1 MQQVNKLPEIVNVV
15 KSCSDS
21 IDAIL
26 KTRFSQAGTFLFY
39 LRSVSGMYMAI
50 VSLSAIIVKVS
61 KRKGPVGEKAL
72 VSIVVLILRVGE
84 EKNSTNEER

>member
-1 MQQVNKLPEIVNVV
+1 
-15 KSCSDS
+15 
-21 IDAIL
+21 
-26 KTRFSQAGTFLFY
+26 
-39 LRSVSGMYMAI
+39 MYMAI

>member
-1 MQQVNKLPEIVNVV
+1 
-15 KSCSDS
+15 
-21 IDAIL
+21 
-26 KTRFSQAGTFLFY
+26 
-39 LRSVSGMYMAI
+39 MYMAI

-61 KRKGPVGEKAL
+61 KRKGSVGEKAL